1 MKYLLTSFLFLT
13 IHISFGQQTGVVYR
27 GFTPDNLSDNHSLIF
42 LNDSIIAISK
52 STSGCLRLTHTKYF
66 NYQKAS
72 TNIQLKHKREVLSK
86 DTVPEKDT
94 ITLERRSIIIPKNIV
109 VSYKDAF
116 LDKLEEMTLLVEGQ
130 LLIDNTN
137 STVYILEKD
146 SYKNKDIITF
156 DINGK
161 LYKDGS
167 AILTNL
173 NPEKIKRIEIH
184 RGLKAYKK
192 YGYDGIWGIVEI
204 IMK

>member
-1 MKYLLTSFLFLT
+1 
-13 IHISFGQQTGVVYR
+13 
-27 GFTPDNLSDNHSLIF
+27 
-42 LNDSIIAISK
+42 
-52 STSGCLRLTHTKYF
+52 
-66 NYQKAS
+66 
-72 TNIQLKHKREVLSK
+72 
-86 DTVPEKDT
+86 
-94 ITLERRSIIIPKNIV
+94 
-109 VSYKDAF
+109 
-116 LDKLEEMTLLVEGQ
+116 MTLLVEGQ

-161 LYKDGS
+161 LYKDDS